1 MLDFGT
7 SPPEITS
14 AKMYTG
20 PGSGPLLAAAAAY
33 DSLAAQLNSFSTGYF
48 SVIADLQGESWTGR
62 ASAAM
67 AAAASR
73 YAQWAAVTAG
83 QVERAAGQA
92 RAAAAA
98 YESARAAIV
107 PPVVVTA
114 NRARLA
120 SLAATNVLGQNTP
133 AIAATEFEYAEM
145 WAQDTL
151 GMYGYATSAATA
163 TQLSPFQQPPTTTTG
178 GAGQAAAVVGSVGA
192 AGASH
197 SQTMLSQLLAELPQQ
212 LGGLS
217 TGAAAALPAQADP
230 LLPLAGI
237 EAVNILLGPTSFGL
251 QTARTVSAVGSF
263 ALAGN
268 AYQLTHG
275 NLGVGAAGAAA
286 PVLAK
291 EAVPAPE
298 PAAAGGRQAVLAHL
312 GGDAPPVGQLSVP
325 PAWADAT
332 PAAAASV
339 DPVWLADT
347 DLADVAPDGA
357 VADAPGAAPAM
368 GMGPMAA
375 MMGAAAG
382 RQSVAGALRIAPDRF
397 KMPRPSFGG

>member
-14 AKMYTG
+14 AKIYTG

-33 DSLAAQLNSFSTGYF
+33 DSLAAQLNSFSTGYL
-48 SVIADLQGESWTGR
+48 SVIADLQGENWAGR

-67 AAAASR
+67 AAAATR
-73 YAQWAAVTAG
+73 YAEWAAVTAG

-98 YESARAAIV
+98 YENARAAIV

-120 SLAATNVLGQNTP
+120 SLAATNILGQNTP

-151 GMYGYATSAATA
+151 GMYGYATSAAMA
-163 TQLSPFQQPPTTTTG
+163 TQLSPFQQPPPTTTG
-178 GAGQAAAVVGSVGA
+178 GAGQVAAVAGSVAG
-192 AGASH
+192 AGASN
-197 SQTMLSQLLAELPQQ
+197 SQSLLSQLLAELPQQ

-217 TGAAAALPAQADP
+217 TGAAAAMPAQVDP

-268 AYQLTHG
+268 AYLITHG
-275 NLGVGAAGAAA
+275 NAGVGAAGAAA

-291 EAVPAPE
+291 EAAPVPE
-298 PAAAGGRQAVLAHL
+298 PAGGRHAVLAHM

-332 PAAAASV
+332 PAGAASE
-339 DPVWLADT
+339 DPVWLADA
-347 DLADVAPDGA
+347 DLPDVSPDGVMADV
-357 VADAPGAAPAM
+357 PGAAPAM

-375 MMGAAAG
+375 MVAGAVG
-382 RQSVAGALRIAPDRF
+382 RQSVAGALRVAPDRF